1 MRIVTGMAL
10 SLALVSAACGGKS
23 YSTAPPPGGSNPP
36 PGGGA
41 VPSTSPSITVQD
53 NAFDPTSTT
62 LPVGTTVTWTWTGY
76 NTHNVTFDNGATS
89 GDKTNGATYQRT
101 FNTAGTYKYKCTIH
115 GAAMSGQVTIQ

>member
-36 PGGGA
+36 PSGG
-41 VPSTSPSITVQD
+41 PSTSSSITVQD